1 MPRNIVIFAD
11 GTGQRGGVLVDERR
25 SNIYKLFRA
34 TRCGPD
40 SDVDPKE
47 QVAFYDP
54 GIGTLPPGSG
64 FLITLGRSVYNL
76 VSQAL
81 GVGLTKN
88 IVDCYAAVVRLWR
101 PGDRIFLFGFSR
113 GAYTAR
119 CLGAVISLCGVPTTG
134 ENGGVLRREITA
146 PRHLAV

>member
-1 MPRNIVIFAD
+1 MPKNVVILAD

-40 SDVDPKE
+40 SDIDPKQ

-54 GIGTLPPGSG
+54 GIGTLPAGMG
-64 FLITLGRSVYNL
+64 FFFTLGDVIYNL

-81 GVGLTKN
+81 GLGLTKN
-88 IVDCYAAVVRLWR
+88 IIDGYPAVVL
-101 PGDRIFLFGFSR
+101 PG
-113 GAYTAR
+113 
-119 CLGAVISLCGVPTTG
+119 
-134 ENGGVLRREITA
+134 
-146 PRHLAV
+146 

>member
-1 MPRNIVIFAD
+1 MQRSMIGAMGLNGRTTAAGRGARMPRNIVIFAD
-11 GTGQRGGVLVDERR
+11 GTGQRGGMLVDERR

-40 SDVDPKE
+40 SDVDPKD

-64 FLITLGRSVYNL
+64 FFITLGRTIYNV

-81 GVGLTKN
+81 GMGLT
-88 IVDCYAAVVRLWR
+88 R
-101 PGDRIFLFGFSR
+101 
-113 GAYTAR
+113 
-119 CLGAVISLCGVPTTG
+119 
-134 ENGGVLRREITA
+134 
-146 PRHLAV
+146 